1 MTRRPQP
8 ECRPPIYREVE
19 DVTPE
24 VVAGFVREAIE
35 AGYQAVYL
43 HPRTYTAFRARF
55 PSDADIDPQ
64 PGADRW
70 PAIPAIRVIPDSGI
84 PEHAML
90 ALDEPPPML
99 PWEAP

>member
-1 MTRRPQP
+1 MTRRQQP
-8 ECRPPIYREVE
+8 ECRPPIFRVVE

-43 HPRTYTAFRARF
+43 HPQTLTTKCGSLL
-55 PSDADIDPQ
+55 PS
-64 PGADRW
+64 
-70 PAIPAIRVIPDSGI
+70 IPVIAESSL
-84 PEHAML
+84 PENGML